1 MVYNIR
7 GKIKK
12 GNGNNYTSVTVT
24 VLNNTTSE
32 SDIDTTD
39 GHGAYS
45 IDISTFLSG
54 YTNGDSIT
62 VRCNS
67 IDKNLTIN
75 ETVYPGEQ
83 TVNLIAYVK
92 FIVNGNTINNVKN
105 VIVKKSIGQSVWE
118 AKVALENKSGRR
130 SQTYTAFQTIELYID
145 GTTIM
150 KGRIRDIDIQ
160 TNHILTLIC
169 ENQTAYLFDRYT
181 NDEQYLSKSIYYA
194 ITDTFNGLIPK
205 YLPGLTTTN
214 VANDANT
221 QQIFTKTFNKE
232 SIGNALEWLGDLASS
247 IGYDFYVD
255 NDKDLHFVERRAT
268 DSNVNLSNIG
278 SDRNVIKWDWKE
290 SSGRDIYNRI
300 VVFGNSFDTTR
311 NDLTSQGTYGI
322 REAPPITDTSLLTTA
337 QANSVGDNKIAR
349 YANPYKEASV
359 IVMLNSPVITSGF
372 GYIFPM
378 SFDLTTTANVIDVEP
393 GDIVYTRLSGSGI
406 NDDIP
411 ESRVVSDVEFNFPK
425 YKAKFDLSEYKG
437 TLGSIIADTV
447 RKGYQ

>member
-1 MVYNIR
+1 MVYNIK

-12 GNGNNYTSVTVT
+12 GNGDNYTSVTVT

-32 SDIDTTD
+32 SDTDTTD
-39 GHGAYS
+39 GNGDYS
-45 IDISTFLSG
+45 IDISAFPSG

-67 IDKNLTIN
+67 IDKNLNIN
-75 ETVYPGEQ
+75 ETVYPSEQ
-83 TVNLIAYVK
+83 IVNLIAYVK
-92 FIVNGNTINNVKN
+92 FVINSNTINNVKN
-105 VIVKKSIGQSVWE
+105 ITVKKSIGQSVWE
-118 AKVALENKSGRR
+118 AKVALENKNGRR
-130 SQTYTAFQTIELYID
+130 SQTYTVFQTIELYID

-194 ITDTFNGLIPK
+194 ITDASNGLIPK
-205 YLPGLTTTN
+205 YLSGLTTTN

-268 DSNVNLSNIG
+268 DSNINLSNIG

-311 NDLTSQGTYGI
+311 NDLTSQGIYGI

-359 IVMLNSPVITSGF
+359 IVMLNSPAITSGF

-406 NDDIP
+406 NDDVP
-411 ESRVVSDVEFNFPK
+411 ESRVVSSVEFKFPE

>member
-1 MVYNIR
+1 MVYNIK

-12 GNGNNYTSVTVT
+12 GNGDNYTSVTVT

-32 SDIDTTD
+32 SDTDTTD
-39 GHGAYS
+39 GNGDYS
-45 IDISTFLSG
+45 IDISAFPSG

-67 IDKNLTIN
+67 IDKNLNIN
-75 ETVYPGEQ
+75 ETVYPSEQ
-83 TVNLIAYVK
+83 IVNLIAYVK
-92 FIVNGNTINNVKN
+92 FVINSNTINNVKN
-105 VIVKKSIGQSVWE
+105 ITVKKSIGQSVWE
-118 AKVALENKSGRR
+118 AKVALENKNGRR
-130 SQTYTAFQTIELYID
+130 SQTYTVFQTIELYID

-194 ITDTFNGLIPK
+194 ITDASNGLIPK
-205 YLPGLTTTN
+205 YLSGLTTTN

-268 DSNVNLSNIG
+268 DSNINLSNIG

-311 NDLTSQGTYGI
+311 NDLTSQGIYGI

-359 IVMLNSPVITSGF
+359 IVMLNSPAITSGF
-372 GYIFPM
+372 GYIFPI
-378 SFDLTTTANVIDVEP
+378 SFDLTTTTNVIDIEP

-406 NDDIP
+406 NDDVP
-411 ESRVVSDVEFNFPK
+411 ESRVVSNVEFKFPE
-425 YKAKFDLSEYKG
+425 YKAKFDLSEYEK
-437 TLGSIIADTV
+437 TLESIIADTV

>member
-1 MVYNIR
+1 MAYNIK

-12 GNGNNYTSVTVT
+12 GNGDNYTSVIVT

-32 SDIDTTD
+32 SDTDTTD
-39 GHGAYS
+39 GNGDYS

-75 ETVYPGEQ
+75 ETVYLGEQ
-83 TVNLIAYVK
+83 IVNLIAYVK
-92 FIVNGNTINNVKN
+92 FIVNSNTINNVKN

-118 AKVALENKSGRR
+118 AKVALENKNGRR

-194 ITDTFNGLIPK
+194 ITDASNGLIPK
-205 YLPGLTTTN
+205 YLSGLTTTN
-214 VANDANT
+214 VSNDANT
-221 QQIFTKTFNKE
+221 QQIFTKIFNKE

-268 DSNVNLSNIG
+268 DSNINLSNIG

-300 VVFGNSFDTTR
+300 VVFGNGFDTTR
-311 NDLTSQGTYGI
+311 NDLTSQGIYGI

-359 IVMLNSPVITSGF
+359 IVMLNSPAITSGF

-378 SFDLTTTANVIDVEP
+378 SFDLTTTVNVIDVEP

-406 NDDIP
+406 NDDVP
-411 ESRVVSDVEFNFPK
+411 ESRVVSKVEFKFPE
-425 YKAKFDLSEYKG
+425 YKANFDLSEYEK